1 MIALLL
7 AGVLACPAVGLSV
20 AVLGSGGPIAEGRA
34 GPSYLVQVDGRPR
47 LLIDAGPGA
56 QLRLGEAGVP
66 PETLDAIA
74 LSHLH
79 VDHAGD
85 LAAILKSANFAD
97 PPARLAL
104 FGPDG
109 RGLFPGTRQHVAA
122 LIDGQGGAYRYL
134 ADWLAGQQPRLAI
147 TEVASADVDS
157 GTETLLID
165 RPDYTLSAM
174 AVQHGVVP
182 ALAYVVRSR
191 GQTAVF
197 AGDQSEFSAGFDAAL
212 AGSRPGLLIMHHA
225 IPIGPGQPR
234 GLHRPPAQ
242 IGEAAARLG
251 AGRLVLAHN
260 MKRAL
265 DRQAEGLA
273 AIAASYA
280 GPVSIASDGQ
290 CFAASPPDRQAA
302 EAALGLRMKAG
313 PNE

>member
-1 MIALLL
+1 MLALLL
-7 AGVLACPAVGLSV
+7 TAALACPAAGLGI

-34 GPSYLVQVDGRPR
+34 GPSYLVHIDGRPR
-47 LLIDAGPGA
+47 LLIDAGPGVL
-56 QLRLGEAGVP
+56 LRLGEAGVP

-109 RGLFPGTRQHVAA
+109 RGPFPGTGAHVRS
-122 LIDGQGGAYRYL
+122 LIDERSGAFRYL
-134 ADWLAGQQPRLAI
+134 ADWLAGPQPRLAI
-147 TEVASADVDS
+147 TEIASADVD
-157 GTETLLID
+157 TAREILID
-165 RPDYTLSAM
+165 RPDYRLSAI

-182 ALAYVVRSR
+182 ALAYVVRSA
-191 GQTAVF
+191 GQTAVL
-197 AGDQSEFSAGFDAAL
+197 AGDQSEFSDGFDAAL

-225 IPIGPGQPR
+225 IPEGPGQPR

-242 IGEAAARLG
+242 IGEAAARMG
-251 AGRLVLAHN
+251 AAKLVLAHN

-273 AIAASYA
+273 AIARSYA
-280 GPVSIASDGQ
+280 GPVGIAGDGQ
-290 CFAASPPDRQAA
+290 CFPASAAQ
-302 EAALGLRMKAG
+302 
-313 PNE
+313 

>member
-1 MIALLL
+1 MLALL
-7 AGVLACPAVGLSV
+7 AAAALACPSAGLSI

-34 GPSYLVQVDGRPR
+34 GPSYLVHIDGAPR

-56 QLRLGEAGVP
+56 LLRLGEAGVA

-85 LAAILKSANFAD
+85 LPAILKSANFAD

-122 LIDGQGGAYRYL
+122 LIGARSGAYRYL
-134 ADWLAGQQPRLAI
+134 ADWLAGPQPRLAI
-147 TEVASADVDS
+147 TEVASANV
-157 GTETLLID
+157 ETAREILLVD
-165 RPDYTLSAM
+165 RPAYRLSAI

-182 ALAYVVRSR
+182 ALAYVVRSG
-191 GQTAVF
+191 GQTAVL
-197 AGDQSEFSAGFDAAL
+197 AGDQSEFSAGFHAVL

-225 IPIGPGQPR
+225 IPEGPGQPR

-273 AIAASYA
+273 AIAARYT
-280 GPVSIASDGQ
+280 GPVSIASDGA
-290 CFAASPPDRQAA
+290 CFAASQPQ
-302 EAALGLRMKAG
+302 
-313 PNE
+313 

>member
-1 MIALLL
+1 MLALL
-7 AGVLACPAVGLSV
+7 AAAALACPATGLSI

-34 GPSYLVQVDGRPR
+34 GPAYLVHIDGKPR

-56 QLRLGEAGVP
+56 LLRLGEAGVA

-85 LAAILKSANFAD
+85 LPALLKSANFAD
-97 PPARLAL
+97 PPARLML

-109 RGLFPGTRQHVAA
+109 RGLFPGIRQHVTA
-122 LIDGQGGAYRYL
+122 LIHARTGAFRYL
-134 ADWLAGQQPRLAI
+134 ADWLAGPQPRLTI
-147 TEVASADVDS
+147 TEVASADVE
-157 GTETLLID
+157 TPRETLLLD
-165 RPDYTLSAM
+165 RPGYRLSAI

-182 ALAYVVRSR
+182 ALAFVVRSG
-191 GQTAVF
+191 GQSAVL
-197 AGDQSEFSAGFDAAL
+197 AGDQSAFSAGFDAAL
-212 AGSRPGLLIMHHA
+212 AGSKPGLLIMHHA
-225 IPIGPGQPR
+225 IPEGPGQPR

-273 AIAASYA
+273 AISRSYQGPVIIAADHQCLAASV
-280 GPVSIASDGQ
+280 PQ
-290 CFAASPPDRQAA
+290 
-302 EAALGLRMKAG
+302 
-313 PNE
+313 

>member
-1 MIALLL
+1 MLALMAAVAL
-7 AGVLACPAVGLSV
+7 VCPATGLSV

-34 GPSYLVQVDGRPR
+34 GPSYLVHIDGAPR

-56 QLRLGEAGVP
+56 LLRLGEAGVA

-85 LAAILKSANFAD
+85 LPAILKSANFAD

-109 RGLFPGTRQHVAA
+109 HGLFPGTRQHVAA
-122 LIDGQGGAYRYL
+122 LLNQKSGAYRYL
-134 ADWLAGQQPRLAI
+134 ADWLGGPQPRLAV
-147 TEVASADVDS
+147 TEVASADVES
-157 GTETLLID
+157 GRETVLID
-165 RPDYTLSAM
+165 RPGYRLSAI
-174 AVQHGVVP
+174 AVHHGVVP
-182 ALAYVVRSR
+182 ALAYVVRSN
-191 GQTAVF
+191 GQTAVL

-212 AGSRPGLLIMHHA
+212 SGSRPGLLIMHHA
-225 IPIGPGQPR
+225 IPEGPGQPR

-273 AIAASYA
+273 AIGARYA
-280 GPVSIASDGQ
+280 GPVSIASDGA
-290 CFAASPPDRQAA
+290 CFAASQPQ
-302 EAALGLRMKAG
+302 
-313 PNE
+313 

>member
-1 MIALLL
+1 MLALLAAAL
-7 AGVLACPAVGLSV
+7 LACPPAGLSI
-20 AVLGSGGPIAEGRA
+20 AVLGSGGPIGEGRA
-34 GPSYLVQVDGRPR
+34 GPSYLVHIDGVPR

-56 QLRLGEAGVP
+56 LLRLGEAGVA

-85 LAAILKSANFAD
+85 LPAILKSANFAD

-122 LIDGQGGAYRYL
+122 LLDARSGAYRYL
-134 ADWLAGQQPRLAI
+134 ADWLAGPQPRLSV
-147 TEVASADVDS
+147 TEVASADVAS
-157 GTETLLID
+157 TVVATARERVLMD
-165 RPDYTLSAM
+165 RPGYRLSAIP
-174 AVQHGVVP
+174 VHHGVVP
-182 ALAYVVRSR
+182 ALAFVVRSG
-191 GQTAVF
+191 GQTAVL

-225 IPIGPGQPR
+225 IPEGPGQPR

-242 IGEAAARLG
+242 IGEAAASLG

-273 AIAASYA
+273 AIAARYA
-280 GPVSIASDGQ
+280 GPVSIAGDGA
-290 CFAASPPDRQAA
+290 CFAASQPQ
-302 EAALGLRMKAG
+302 
-313 PNE
+313 

>member
-1 MIALLL
+1 MLAALIL
-7 AGVLACPAVGLSV
+7 AGALACPPAGLSV

-34 GPSYLVQVDGRPR
+34 GPAYLVHVDGTPR

-56 QLRLGEAGVP
+56 LLRLGEAGVA

-85 LAAILKSANFAD
+85 LPAILKSANFAD

-109 RGLFPGTRQHVAA
+109 RGLFPGTHQHVQA
-122 LIDGQGGAYRYL
+122 LINEKTGAYRYL
-134 ADWLAGQQPRLAI
+134 ADWLAGPQPRLTI
-147 TEVASADVDS
+147 TEVASADIDS
-157 GTETLLID
+157 PRETLLID
-165 RPDYTLSAM
+165 RPAYRLSAVV
-174 AVQHGVVP
+174 VQHGVVP
-182 ALAYVVRSR
+182 ALAFVVRSG
-191 GQTAVF
+191 GQTAVL

-212 AGSRPGLLIMHHA
+212 AGSKPGLLIMHHA
-225 IPIGPGQPR
+225 IPKGPGQPR

-251 AGRLVLAHN
+251 AGHLLLSHN

-273 AIAASYA
+273 AIARTYQ
-280 GPVSIASDGQ
+280 GPVSIAADNQ
-290 CFAASPPDRQAA
+290 CFAAI
-302 EAALGLRMKAG
+302 K
-313 PNE
+313 